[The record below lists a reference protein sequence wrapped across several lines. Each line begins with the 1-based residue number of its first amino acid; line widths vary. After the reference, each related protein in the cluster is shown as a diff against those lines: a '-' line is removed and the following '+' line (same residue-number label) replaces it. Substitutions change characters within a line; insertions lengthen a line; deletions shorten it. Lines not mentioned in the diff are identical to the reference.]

1 MTAELIRSAKPSA
14 ASAKLITQATN
25 ERNRLLALAVELEP
39 SRQGRQSQLH
49 LIADEAVRAFWGAPT
64 RALAEAAHVALVRA
78 KDAEVSFPSLGEG
91 ITRNLPKVAQAAQ
104 PAALE
109 IIDLAIAE
117 LNRQHEAA
125 VAAVP
130 TGGVF
135 ATRAQLDAQHTSAL
149 SDLQGERNAL
159 VAGADPLHWLE
170 CHGFGIA

>member
-1 MTAELIRSAKPSA
+1 MTSELIKIAKPSA
-14 ASAKLITQATN
+14 ASAKLIKEATN

-49 LIADEAVRAFWGAPT
+49 LIADEAVRAFWAAPT
-64 RALAEAAHVALVRA
+64 RELAEKAHDALVRNR
-78 KDAEVSFPSLGEG
+78 DAEVSFAVLNEG
-91 ITRNLPKVAQAAQ
+91 ITRALPKVAQAAQ
-104 PAALE
+104 PAALQ
-109 IIDLAIAE
+109 IVDDAIVE

-125 VAAVP
+125 IAAAP

-135 ATRAQLDAQHTSAL
+135 ATRAQLDAQRATAL
-149 SDLQGERNAL
+149 SDLQAERNNL

>member
-1 MTAELIRSAKPSA
+1 MTSELIKSAKPSA
-14 ASAKLITQATN
+14 ASLKLITQATN

-49 LIADEAVRAFWGAPT
+49 LIADEAVRAFWAAPS
-64 RALAEAAHVALVRA
+64 RQLAEIAHDSLVRNR
-78 KDAEVSFPSLGEG
+78 DAEVSFTVLNEG
-91 ITRNLPKVAQAAQ
+91 IHLNLPKVAQAAQ

-109 IIDLAIAE
+109 IIDQAIAE

-125 VAAVP
+125 IAAAP
-130 TGGVF
+130 QGGVF
-135 ATRAQLDAQHTSAL
+135 ASLATLDAQHATAL

>member
-1 MTAELIRSAKPSA
+1 MTSELIKIAKPSA
-14 ASAKLITQATN
+14 ASAKLIKEATN

-49 LIADEAVRAFWGAPT
+49 LGADEAVRAFWGAPT
-64 RALAEAAHVALVRA
+64 RALAEAAHDALVRA

-91 ITRNLPKVAQAAQ
+91 ITRALPRAAQAAQ

-109 IIDLAIAE
+109 IIDQAIAE
-117 LNRQHEAA
+117 LNRQH
-125 VAAVP
+125 VAAIAAAP

-135 ATRAQLDAQHTSAL
+135 ATRAQLDAQHATAL
-149 SDLQGERNAL
+149 SDLQAERNNL

-170 CHGFGIA
+170 MHGFGIA

>member
-1 MTAELIRSAKPSA
+1 MTSELIRSAKPSA

-39 SRQGRQSQLH
+39 DRQGRQSQLH
-49 LIADEAVRAFWGAPT
+49 LIADGAVRAFWAAPS
-64 RALAEAAHVALVRA
+64 RQLAEIAHDALVRNR
-78 KDAEVSFPSLGEG
+78 DAEVSFTVLNEG
-91 ITRNLPKVAQAAQ
+91 IHLNLPRVAKLAE

-109 IIDLAIAE
+109 IIDQAIAE

-125 VAAVP
+125 VAASP
-130 TGGVF
+130 EGGVF
-135 ATRAQLDAQHTSAL
+135 STRAQLDAQHATAL
-149 SDLQGERNAL
+149 SDLRGERNNL